1 LPEFSLQNGWRF
13 VKLSTY
19 EKEPMAKLILK
30 SGRERSI
37 KNFHPWIF
45 SGAIERIDGTAAAG
59 EAVDVHSSNGDFL
72 ARGFFCPSSQIRC
85 RLLTWQD
92 EKIDRAFLAR
102 SISASHEL
110 RRRLL
115 PGETDAY
122 RVVNAEGD
130 GLPGLIVDR
139 YAGIAVMQCNTIGME
154 TRKREIAEILMEV
167 VGVSG
172 VWERSQGAA
181 RREEGLQPS
190 VGVLDGSVPDG
201 PVAVRE
207 NGFLFEV
214 DFREGQKTGFFLDQR
229 ENRLWLKTLV
239 EGKLVLNCFSYTGA
253 FSVYAAAGGASR
265 VVSVESSSPA
275 LEQCKRH
282 MQMNDFSATEEDFVL
297 ADVFAYLRAIRQN
310 FEFIIL
316 DPPGFAHH
324 HREVDAA
331 ARAYKDIN
339 LQALKRIVPGGMLL
353 SCSCSQP
360 VAPELFQKILFAA
373 ASDANRRVRI
383 IGQRGHAADHPIS
396 IFHPEGRYLQAWLLS
411 VE

>member
-1 LPEFSLQNGWRF
+1 
-13 VKLSTY
+13 
-19 EKEPMAKLILK
+19 MARIILK

-45 SGAIERIDGTAAAG
+45 SGAIDRIEGAAG
-59 EAVDVHSSNGDFL
+59 PGEVIDVHAADGAFL
-72 ARGFFCPSSQIRC
+72 ARGAFSPSSQIRC

-92 EKIDRAFLAR
+92 EKIDRDFFAGR
-102 SISASHEL
+102 ISACSEL
-110 RRRLL
+110 RGHLL
-115 PGETDAY
+115 SSQTDAY

-130 GLPGLIVDR
+130 GLPGLIIDR
-139 YAGIAVMQCNTIGME
+139 YANLAVMQCNSIGME
-154 TRKREIAEILMEV
+154 LRKHELAEIVAQVL
-167 VGVSG
+167 GVDG

-190 VGVLDGSVPDG
+190 SGVLWGTVAEGMVPI
-201 PVAVRE
+201 RE
-207 NGFLFEV
+207 NGYAFEA
-214 DFREGQKTGFFLDQR
+214 DIREGQKTGFFLDQR
-229 ENRLWLKTLV
+229 ENRLWVKALAA
-239 EGKLVLNCFSYTGA
+239 GKQVLNCFAYTGA
-253 FSVYAAAGGASR
+253 FSVYAAAGGARR

-275 LEQCKRH
+275 LEQSKRH
-282 MQMNDFSATEEDFVL
+282 LQMNNFETSTEDFIL
-297 ADVFAYLRAIRQN
+297 ADVFAFLRATRQS
-310 FEFIIL
+310 FDFIIL

-331 ARAYKDIN
+331 ARAYKDVN
-339 LQALKRIVPGGMLL
+339 LQALKRVAPGGLML

-360 VAPELFQKILFAA
+360 MTPELFQKILFAA

-396 IFHPEGRYLQAWLLS
+396 IFHPEGRYLQAWLLH